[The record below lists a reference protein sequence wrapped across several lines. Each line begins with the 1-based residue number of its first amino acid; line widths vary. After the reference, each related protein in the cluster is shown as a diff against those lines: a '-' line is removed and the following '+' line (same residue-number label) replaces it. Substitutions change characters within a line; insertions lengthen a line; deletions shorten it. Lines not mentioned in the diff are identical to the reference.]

1 MQTVPTLVIA
11 GTHSG
16 VGKTSVAT
24 ALIAALARR
33 GLKVQPFKI
42 GPDFIDPT
50 FHRAAA
56 GRACRNLDGWMLPR
70 ETNLRLFARAS
81 EGADIAVVEGVMG
94 LFDGH
99 DGRTE
104 AGSTA
109 EMAKWLGSP
118 VVLVADASALARS
131 AGALVL
137 GFETFDPDVDVAG
150 VIFNRVGGPG
160 HFAYLRD
167 ALAARCRSAP
177 LGWLKQDPE
186 VALPDRHLGLVMAD
200 EILTPARLDRLVEWL
215 EANVDV
221 DRLMQLARG
230 RPPLQIDVPD
240 TRETVPAPPPRIGV
254 ARDPAFSFYY
264 EDNLDLLRRSGAA
277 LIEFS
282 PIADA
287 HLPEDVDGLYLGGGY
302 PELHAA
308 ALAANASM
316 RRDIAAL
323 ARGGTPVYAEC
334 GGFMYL
340 TEAIVDASGRV
351 FEMAGVFPTRARM
364 QTSLAA
370 LAYVEVEPSGGGGF
384 LPRGRSAR
392 GHEFRWSAID
402 PMPDGVERCYR
413 VKSKCGERAD
423 GFRIGQTLA
432 SYVHLHFESCP
443 DFATRFVAACRRR
456 KDHS

>member
-1 MQTVPTLVIA
+1 VQTVPTLVIA

-24 ALIAALARR
+24 AVIAALTRR

-42 GPDFIDPT
+42 GPDFIDPS

-56 GRACRNLDGWMLPR
+56 GRACRNLDGWMLDR
-70 ETNLRLFARAS
+70 DTNLRLFARAS

-109 EMAKWLGSP
+109 EMAKWLGAP
-118 VVLVADASALARS
+118 VALVADGAALARS

-150 VIFNRVGGPG
+150 VLFNRVGGPG

-167 ALAARCRSAP
+167 ALAGRCRSAP
-177 LGWLKQDPE
+177 IGWLKLDLE
-186 VALPDRHLGLVMAD
+186 IALPDRHLGLVMAD
-200 EILTPARLDRLVEWL
+200 EILTPARLDRLIAWL

-221 DRLMQLARG
+221 DRLVQLARG
-230 RPPLQIDVPD
+230 RRPLRIDVPS
-240 TRETVPAPPPRIGV
+240 TSAPAPAPAARIGL
-254 ARDPAFSFYY
+254 ARDRAFSFYY
-264 EDNLDLLRRSGAA
+264 EDNLDLLRRSGAELVA
-277 LIEFS
+277 LS

-287 HLPEDVDGLYLGGGY
+287 RLPEGLDGLYLGGGY

-316 RRDIAAL
+316 RSDIAAL
-323 ARGGTPVYAEC
+323 ARSGAPVYAEC

-340 TEAIVDASGRV
+340 TEAIVDSSGRA

-364 QTSLAA
+364 QDSLAA
-370 LAYVEVEPSGGGGF
+370 LAYVEVEAAGAGLY
-384 LPRGRSAR
+384 LPPGRSAR

-402 PMPDGVERCYR
+402 PMPEGVERCYR
-413 VKSKCGERAD
+413 VKSTCGERAD
-423 GFRIGQTLA
+423 GYRMGSTLA

-443 DFATRFVAACRRR
+443 DFAARFVAACRRR
-456 KDHS
+456 KDHR